1 MEPCLV
7 LFDEDRDSR
16 SIGRVN
22 VQKLN
27 ADPCTLK
34 IATENRST
42 ADRAQS
48 GQIELQAQR
57 PANGIVMIQFKEGSA
72 GTEIHE
78 APTGAH
84 LASGAIDPHVNV
96 QADLRAWVSPLIGWR
111 VDHDAAVSGS
121 RTVQLNSLSDF
132 DQCASC
138 ARPVGAFTG
147 SAGVS
152 DGERRVDMLVDAVQP
167 SGTAAWWYPTSSR
180 CARRPHSGHLSRR
193 QGPVVPPPPA
203 SGSVSAGASFRP
215 PRIIRQ
221 EPSQQCRQPLR
232 FPPPL
237 GQRATGWTAESLRRP
252 PGREQGAA
260 ALARNAR
267 CQRTYACYG
276 TFLVREGLRDRLG
289 QSGLFR
295 LPDPFAL
302 YSPAK
307 SRLRRPGPRTSSGL
321 PPPAQ
326 PLPPAGT
333 GSGLPGPRTGLT
345 GGQVD
350 DDAELPTRGRLL
362 GRAIASRMLPFSED
376 LPVNRPGPGWRRK
389 AG

>member
-27 ADPCTLK
+27 ADPSTLK

-121 RTVQLNSLSDF
+121 RSVQLNGLSDF
-132 DQCASC
+132 DQCASF

-147 SAGVS
+147 SAGVW

-193 QGPVVPPPPA
+193 RMSCSSTSQPRPRRRVGVSVIPPA
-203 SGSVSAGASFRP
+203 SGHPAGAAP
-215 PRIIRQ
+215 
-221 EPSQQCRQPLR
+221 
-232 FPPPL
+232 
-237 GQRATGWTAESLRRP
+237 AAP
-252 PGREQGAA
+252 PGDRLPAA
-260 ALARNAR
+260 A
-267 CQRTYACYG
+267 G
-276 TFLVREGLRDRLG
+276 
-289 QSGLFR
+289 
-295 LPDPFAL
+295 
-302 YSPAK
+302 
-307 SRLRRPGPRTSSGL
+307 PGG
-321 PPPAQ
+321 
-326 PLPPAGT
+326 
-333 GSGLPGPRTGLT
+333 
-345 GGQVD
+345 
-350 DDAELPTRGRLL
+350 GRLD
-362 GRAIASRMLPFSED
+362 GRIAEPAA
-376 LPVNRPGPGWRRK
+376 GP
-389 AG
+389 